1 MKLQIIN
8 LAHEQIPG
16 IKTPVTSLSFRPFLD
31 YIRARMDGT
40 DAIKKEIYQM
50 ILQKFAKYPE
60 LEGEVKLEDAGKYR
74 EILDLLHIAL
84 STVVEDEKK
93 LLWGISVP
101 VTPVIFYGS
110 DPLYEF
116 MLEASTQAVNREIF
130 ADPETLHRQK
140 CAMLYS
146 FLLNKFYNFN
156 FTNKREIIRPIFDKE
171 SRVVRYFRINVDTRF
186 VEVTPQR
193 QLPDLNLEALNLHLN
208 EDEGLDTLQNLLP
221 FDFFRFSGFSIV
233 TITDI
238 TSEYAVEKIKDILV
252 NTHAK
257 TYEETY
263 LSVVESLKAMAGSND
278 LEFGILPLF
287 RVNNKL
293 VEDIDAYCHSV
304 IFSRCKQQGISEN
317 FFLPLIEKFVSNP
330 HLIYFRD
337 LDTAGPSHLQIGK
350 LLEVE
355 GIKSYALLP
364 VYFNKEL
371 VGSFEIYTKQKGVLD
386 ERVFT
391 KIEPAIPL
399 ISQLMQN
406 SIEEFNSSINNTIR
420 DKFTSLQASV
430 QWKFNEAAWEYL
442 YRTKKGG
449 KPSDI
454 QKIEFRQVYPLYGAV
469 DMRNSTSERNKAL
482 LNDLQFQFNH
492 LHGVLTELKEKSGF
506 GLIEEFIFK
515 CNKWLKI
522 FRGPVTPNDEIRL
535 NQYLNEEAHPFLE
548 HFKEINPSLAPVIN
562 GYFEIIKQGEGKA
575 WQNRRDLEES
585 MQIINTAIN
594 NYLDMMN
601 WELQR
606 AYPCY
611 FERLRTD
618 GVEYDIYIGQ
628 SISPE
633 KPFDLVYVKNLRLW
647 QLSSMAAIA
656 KLSASL
662 VPQMKVPLVTTQLI
676 FIYSN
681 TIDISFRN
689 DERRFDVEGGY
700 NIRYHIIKKRIDKVN
715 IRNSRERLTQPG
727 KIALIYFNQKEA
739 DEYVSYIHH
748 LQEKRILND
757 DLEYLEL
764 EELQGVNGLKA
775 LRVGVN
781 VQEETAAENATNFEP
796 SQLTVGLEGIENL
809 SP

>member
-1 MKLQIIN
+1 MQLQIIN
-8 LAHEQIPG
+8 LGNEHIPG
-16 IKTPVTSLSFRPFLD
+16 IKTPVTSLSFRPFLE
-31 YIRARMDGT
+31 YIRVRMHET

-60 LEGEVKLEDAGKYR
+60 LEGEVKLEDTVKYK
-74 EILDLLHIAL
+74 ELLDLLYIAL

-93 LLWGISVP
+93 VLWGISVP

-116 MLEASTQAVNREIF
+116 MLQAGTQEVNQAVF

-146 FLLNKFYNFN
+146 FLLNKFYRFN
-156 FTNKREIIRPIFDKE
+156 FANKRAIIRPVFDKE
-171 SRVVRYFRINVDTRF
+171 CRFTKYFRINVDTRF
-186 VEVTPQR
+186 VDVTPVTT
-193 QLPDLNLEALNLHLN
+193 LPELNLEALELHLN
-208 EDEGLDTLQNLLP
+208 EDAGLDALQKLLP
-221 FDFFRFSGFSIV
+221 FDLFRFSGFSIV
-233 TITDI
+233 TITDV
-238 TSEYAVEKIKDILV
+238 TADHAVEKIKDILV
-252 NTHAK
+252 NTHGN
-257 TYEETY
+257 TSDENYR
-263 LSVVESLKAMAGSND
+263 SVVQSLQAIAGSND
-278 LEFGILPLF
+278 VEFGILPLF

-293 VEDIDAYCHSV
+293 VEDIDAYCHSI
-304 IFSRCKQQGISEN
+304 IFSLGRQKGIREN
-317 FFLPLIEKFVSNP
+317 FFIPLIEKFVADP

-337 LDTAGPSHLQIGK
+337 LDVSGPSHQRIGELLK
-350 LLEVE
+350 LAGV
-355 GIKSYALLP
+355 KSYALLP
-364 VYFNKEL
+364 VYYNKEL
-371 VGSFEIYTKQKGVLD
+371 VGSFEIYTKQKGLLD
-386 ERVFT
+386 ERIFT
-391 KIEPAIPL
+391 KIEPAITL
-399 ISQLMQN
+399 IAQLMQN
-406 SIEEFNSSINNTIR
+406 SIDEFDASINTTIR
-420 DKFTSLQASV
+420 DKFTSLQSSV

-454 QKIEFRQVYPLYGAV
+454 QKIEFKQVFPLYGAV
-469 DMRNSTSERNKAL
+469 DMRNSTIERNKAL
-482 LNDLQFQFNH
+482 VNDLQFQFTH
-492 LHGVLTELKEKSGF
+492 LREVLTELKEKSGF
-506 GLIEEFIFK
+506 GLAEEYIFK
-515 CNKWLKI
+515 CKKWLKT
-522 FRGPVTPNDEIRL
+522 FRGVVTPNDEIRL

-548 HFKEINPSLAPVIN
+548 HFRETHPALAPIIN
-562 GYFEIIKQGEGKA
+562 GYFEIIKPGEGKA
-575 WQNRRDLEES
+575 WQNRRELEES
-585 MQIINTAIN
+585 MQVINTEIN
-594 NYLDMMN
+594 NYLDTKN
-601 WELQR
+601 QELQR

-611 FERLRTD
+611 FERFRTD

-633 KPFDLVYVKNLRLW
+633 KPFDIIYVKNLRLW

-662 VPQMKVPLVTTQLI
+662 VPRMKVPLVTTQLI

-727 KIALIYFNQKEA
+727 KISLIYFNQKEA
-739 DEYVSYIHH
+739 DEYISYIHH
-748 LQEKRILND
+748 LQEKKVLND

-764 EELQGVNGLKA
+764 EELQGINGLKA

-781 VQEETAAENATNFEP
+781 VKEESGPENPAPERPVAFDK
-796 SQLTVGLEGIENL
+796 EGVANSSL
-809 SP
+809 

>member
-1 MKLQIIN
+1 MRQQIIN

-16 IKTPVTSLSFRPFLD
+16 MKTPVTSLSFRPFLE
-31 YIRARMDGT
+31 YIRARINET

-50 ILQKFAKYPE
+50 ILQKFSKYPE
-60 LEGEVKLEDAGKYR
+60 LEGEVKLEDVGKYR

-116 MLEASTQAVNREIF
+116 MLEGAAQEVNREIF
-130 ADPETLHRQK
+130 TNPETMYRQK
-140 CAMLYS
+140 CSMLYS

-156 FTNKREIIRPIFDKE
+156 FTNKREIIRPTYDKE
-171 SRVVRYFRINVDTRF
+171 CRIVKYFRINVDTRF
-186 VEVTPQR
+186 VEVTPKKA
-193 QLPDLNLEALNLHLN
+193 LPDLNLEELNLHLN

-221 FDFFRFSGFSIV
+221 FDLFRFSGFSIV

-238 TSEYAVEKIKDILV
+238 TAEHAVEKIKDILV
-252 NTHAK
+252 NTHTK

-263 LSVVESLKAMAGSND
+263 QSVIESLKAMAGSND

-293 VEDIDAYCHSV
+293 VEDLDAYCHSI
-304 IFSRCKQQGISEN
+304 IFSMGKRQGVSEN
-317 FFLPLIEKFVSNP
+317 FFLPLIEKFVANP

-337 LDTAGPSHLQIGK
+337 LDIAGPSHLQIGK
-350 LLEVE
+350 LLELE

-371 VGSFEIYTKQKGVLD
+371 VGSFEIYTKQKGLLD
-386 ERVFT
+386 ERIFT

-399 ISQLMQN
+399 ISQLMRN
-406 SIEEFNSSINNTIR
+406 SIDVFNSSINNTIR
-420 DKFTSLQASV
+420 DKFTSLQSSV

-449 KPSDI
+449 KPTDI
-454 QKIEFRQVYPLYGAV
+454 QKIEFKQVFPLYGAV
-469 DMRNSTSERNKAL
+469 DMRNSTSERNRAL
-482 LNDLQFQFNH
+482 LNDLQFQFTH
-492 LHGVLTELKEKSGF
+492 LLEVLTELKQKSGF
-506 GLIEEFIFK
+506 GLAEEFIFK
-515 CNKWLKI
+515 CNKWLKV
-522 FRGPVTPNDEIRL
+522 FRGVVTPNDEIRL
-535 NQYLNEEAHPFLE
+535 NQYLNEEVHPFLE
-548 HFKEINPSLAPVIN
+548 HFRETHPALGPVIN
-562 GYFEIIKQGEGKA
+562 GYFEIIKPTEGKA
-575 WQNRRDLEES
+575 WQNRRDLEDS
-585 MQIINTAIN
+585 MQMINTAVN

-611 FERLRTD
+611 FERFRTD

-633 KPFDLVYVKNLRLW
+633 KPFDIVYVKNLRLW

-681 TIDISFRN
+681 TIDISFRS

-727 KIALIYFNQKEA
+727 KISLIYFNQKDA
-739 DEYVSYIHH
+739 DEYISYIHH
-748 LQEKRILND
+748 LQETGILND

-781 VQEETAAENATNFEP
+781 VKEETGQENVAIERP
-796 SQLTVGLEGIENL
+796 VTVGPEGLENL
-809 SP
+809 SR